1 MKTPTILISALL
13 LAGGLI
19 AGCSSNTND
28 RLDGDHGT
36 MNAAPSTDMRDTA
49 NYRERNI
56 NSDIQRG
63 EQSGTTIQHEN
74 TVNDPQATQG
84 GTDVTDHSQGPEQ
97 GSSRQD
103 ISTSPTGA
111 KSAASGRGMDT
122 TKLPRTTR

>member
-1 MKTPTILISALL
+1 MNSPTILIGTLL
-13 LAGGLI
+13 LAGSLI
-19 AGCSSNTND
+19 AGCGSSTND

-63 EQSGTTIQHEN
+63 EQSGTSAQHGNN
-74 TVNDPQATQG
+74 TNDPQATQG
-84 GTDVTDHSQGPEQ
+84 GTSVTDHEQ
-97 GSSRQD
+97 GSTEKD

-111 KSAASGRGMDT
+111 KSAASGRSMDT
-122 TKLPRTTR
+122 TAMPRTTR